1 MEYIVNAKE
10 MKYCDENTI
19 SHYGI
24 PSLVLMERAAL
35 SVVEEIFR
43 RGMDCRNVLILC
55 GSGNNG
61 ADGLAVARLLYLKGI
76 SVQVYLTG
84 DKKRFSPQMKQQYEI
99 AMKYNIPFVTSCEPD
114 YSLVV
119 DAVFGIGL
127 SRRPDEVLTHLFDQI
142 NQWNCEKISVDI
154 PSGISADHGN
164 LMGAA
169 FRADV
174 TVTFA
179 YKKLG
184 MLLYPSAE
192 YCGDICV
199 ADIGINAYSWLDR
212 KASMCHLVRED
223 LNKLEKRRT
232 DGNKGS
238 FGKVLLVAGS
248 VNMAG
253 AAVLAAQAAYRSG
266 CGVVRIYTPEENR
279 LILQTSVPEAI
290 LTTYSSKKPDLSELN
305 ECLSWSD
312 VIIIGP
318 GLGKSEAARTI
329 LRNTLQNAAVPMVL
343 DADAL
348 NILSEQPEQLLKPH
362 TEMIVTPHIG
372 EMARLTGLAPSY
384 IKENIVQTAEEFSRT
399 YNVICVLKDC
409 RSVIAVPYGRTY
421 LNLSGNDGMATAGSG
436 DVLAG
441 MIGSLLAQGNKAEYA
456 AALGAY
462 IHGLAGDTA
471 KDDTGRRS
479 MMAQDLVNNIPDI
492 LKEYK

>member
-35 SVVEEIFR
+35 AVVDEIFSH
-43 RGMDCRNVLILC
+43 GMDCRNVLILC

-76 SVQVYLTG
+76 QVKVYLAG
-84 DKKRFSPQMKQQYEI
+84 DKKQFSSQMKQQYEI
-99 AMKYNIPFVTSCEPD
+99 AEKYNIPFVTSCEPV

-127 SRRPDEVLTHLFDQI
+127 SRKPDEAMAHLFDKI
-142 NQWNCEKISVDI
+142 NQWNCEKISIDI
-154 PSGISADHGN
+154 PSGVSADHGN

-169 FRADV
+169 FHADV

-179 YKKLG
+179 YQKLG
-184 MLLYPSAE
+184 MLLYPAAE

-199 ADIGINAYSWLDR
+199 ADIGINSYSWLER
-212 KASMCHLVRED
+212 KPSMYCLVPDD
-223 LNKLEKRRT
+223 LKLLEKRRV

-238 FGKVLLVAGS
+238 FGKVLLIAGS

-253 AAVLAAQAAYRSG
+253 AAVLAAQAAYHSG
-266 CGVVRIYTPEENR
+266 CGLVRVYTPEENR
-279 LILQTSVPEAI
+279 VILQASVPEAI
-290 LTTYSSKKPDLSELN
+290 LTTYSVKKPDLSDLN

-318 GLGKSEAARTI
+318 GLGKSDAARAI
-329 LRNTLQNAAVPMVL
+329 LKNTLQNAAVPMVV

-348 NILSEQPEQLLKPH
+348 NILAEQPEQLLKPH

-372 EMARLTGLAPSY
+372 EMARLTGFAPSY

-436 DVLAG
+436 DVLSG
-441 MIGSLLAQGNKAEYA
+441 IIGSLMAQENKPEYA
-456 AALGAY
+456 AALGVY
-462 IHGLAGDTA
+462 IHGLAGDAA
-471 KDDTGRRS
+471 KEHTGRRS
-479 MMAQDLVNNIPDI
+479 MMAQDLVKAIHVI
-492 LKEYK
+492 LKECN